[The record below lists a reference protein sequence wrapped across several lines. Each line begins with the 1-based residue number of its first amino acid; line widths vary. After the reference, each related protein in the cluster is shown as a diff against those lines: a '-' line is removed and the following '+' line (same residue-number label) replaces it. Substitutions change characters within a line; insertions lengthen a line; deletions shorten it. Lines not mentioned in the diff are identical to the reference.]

1 MCRAKSDLEV
11 RLRLHAVVRRSA
23 KLTANSSR
31 LADMASELDILRK
44 VNGKAGLSSA
54 AAPKP
59 TRKRQT
65 AATIAMRDFIH
76 LN

>member
-1 MCRAKSDLEV
+1 
-11 RLRLHAVVRRSA
+11 
-23 KLTANSSR
+23 
-31 LADMASELDILRK
+31 MASELDILRK